1 MVIKKE
7 FNTLVD
13 FYQCTEKSDQWLQ
26 NWVNEERRS
35 LRLQSPYKAN
45 DLFFFLNSFIQMMG
59 IRGIYT
65 WQLFDEQLIIIFVK
79 FLQIICA
86 LNA

>member
-1 MVIKKE
+1 MMVIKKE

-35 LRLQSPYKAN
+35 LRLRSPYKAN
-45 DLFFFLNSFIQMMG
+45 DLVFFLNSFIQMMG

-65 WQLFDEQLIIIFVK
+65 WQLFDEQLIIIF
-79 FLQIICA
+79 LQIICA